1 MTVNL
6 ARIAD
11 QPSIQQ
17 ALSVPMADQLD
28 DWKDYLRLK
37 MIDRGNDFALL
48 REIVSSPLT
57 GAGGEGGMRD
67 SGYFS
72 RRDSKAHT
80 KWAETPNKEGEED
93 FSRRTSFK
101 FSARDEKYIT
111 KALKYEEEGD
121 EDEDDG
127 YFRRKG
133 SRFKPSVA
141 ATPAIQEVAD
151 EADNGNKGQDEED
164 PGYFSRQNSTV
175 SGNIGSFPV
184 LEKGSLSDPDVQPS
198 PVAEGKA
205 NTTDGEPISA
215 TP

>member
-1 MTVNL
+1 MTVTL

-17 ALSVPMADQLD
+17 SLSVPMADQLD

-37 MIDRGNDFALL
+37 IIDRGKDFAFL

-57 GAGGEGGMRD
+57 GLSEEAGMRN

-72 RRDSKAHT
+72 RRGSKTNT
-80 KWAETPNKEGEED
+80 KWVGTPDKEGEED
-93 FSRRTSFK
+93 FSRRTSFRL
-101 FSARDEKYIT
+101 SARGEKYVT
-111 KALKYEEEGD
+111 KGLEYEEEGD

-127 YFRRKG
+127 YFSRRG
-133 SRFKPSVA
+133 SKLKPSV
-141 ATPAIQEVAD
+141 TTRPALQEVAD
-151 EADNGNKGQDEED
+151 EADNGNKGECEED

-175 SGNIGSFPV
+175 SDNIESLPV
-184 LEKGSLSDPDVQPS
+184 LKRGSPSNSDIQPS
-198 PVAEGKA
+198 PVAQPTPC
-205 NTTDGEPISA
+205 TTDGEPTST

>member
-1 MTVNL
+1 MTVHL
-6 ARIAD
+6 ARITD

-37 MIDRGNDFALL
+37 MIDRGKDFALL
-48 REIVSSPLT
+48 REIVTSPLT
-57 GAGGEGGMRD
+57 NLGEEGGMRD
-67 SGYFS
+67 IGYFS
-72 RRDSKAHT
+72 RRGSKANT
-80 KWAETPNKEGEED
+80 KWAETLDKEGEED

-101 FSARDEKYIT
+101 FSASDEKYVT
-111 KALKYEEEGD
+111 KALEYEEKGD

-127 YFRRKG
+127 YFSRRG
-133 SRFKPSVA
+133 SRIKPSVA

-151 EADNGNKGQDEED
+151 EADNGNKGEDEED

-175 SGNIGSFPV
+175 SGNIESLPV
-184 LEKGSLSDPDVQPS
+184 LERGSRSDSYIQPF
-198 PVAEGKA
+198 PMAEGA
-205 NTTDGEPISA
+205 PCSTDGEPTST